1 MNSSE
6 LTRSGLSLR
15 AARDTH
21 SHRPARALPDARWIL
36 GALALS
42 CALGHAAL
50 AADALPLRSVTL
62 YRSGVG
68 YFERT
73 GVVDGAATVDLRFDV
88 NHLNDV
94 LKSMVVLDAQ
104 GQTPPTVAFESAE
117 PLDKALGGF
126 QVDLRR
132 ADSIYE
138 LLGQLR
144 GAEID
149 ITTGEGPVRGMILS
163 VETRGEPEK
172 GQFVSVLTDAGVKT
186 VPLARM
192 VTFNL
197 LDKQL
202 ASELRVALRTLA
214 SRRAE
219 NQAGLGVRF
228 GEGRERDVT
237 IGYIHESPV
246 WKTSYRLVL
255 PDETGAKPMLQG
267 WAIVENQ
274 TDEDWDGVRMS
285 LASGRPVAFTMNLRE
300 PLFVA
305 RPDLPLPIPGVVTGR
320 AYSDA
325 VAARAPASP
334 AADGRVRM
342 ERDASAITG
351 QSIAPARVAES
362 NRMGAGSFSA
372 SLASVAD
379 AQTSGELFRY
389 EIKETVTIPRRTS
402 AMLPILGS
410 SVEGRR
416 VSIYNPNDLREHP
429 MRGVEFTNTSGA
441 DLAAGPIAVYD
452 ADSYAGDAQV
462 GFTSRGQQ
470 RLASYAVDQDV
481 RALVEPWTESRITK
495 VRIVNGVLEQ
505 ESRRES
511 TTGHRFVNR
520 DASRGRTI
528 IVEHP
533 KMPGWTLLSPASP
546 ASESETVQRFE
557 VALDRAGEATLDIT
571 HERVDRSTVA
581 LVQYDLDLLVRLSS
595 DGRASKQ
602 VVDAVRKAGEMQ
614 RAVRDIDAMISALN
628 TERGAIASDQ
638 GRVRENMGR
647 VDRNSDLY
655 ARYMRTLT
663 EQEDRLEQIEQET
676 RDLRAK
682 REMADR
688 SLREYLAGLTID

>member
-1 MNSSE
+1 MISSE

-21 SHRPARALPDARWIL
+21 STRHSRALPDSRWVL
-36 GALALS
+36 GVLALS
-42 CALGHAAL
+42 AALGQAAL

-73 GVVDGAATVDLRFDV
+73 GVIDGATTIDLRFDV

-94 LKSMVVLDAQ
+94 LKSMVVLDTQ
-104 GQTPPTVAFESAE
+104 GRTPPTVAYESAE

-126 QVDLRR
+126 QIDLRR
-132 ADSIYE
+132 ADSIYS

-172 GQFVSVLTDAGVKT
+172 GQYVSVLTDTGVKT

-197 LDKQL
+197 LDKDL
-202 ASELRVALRTLA
+202 AGELRDALRTMA

-228 GEGRERDVT
+228 GEGRSRDVT

-255 PDETGAKPMLQG
+255 PDETGATPMLQG

-274 TDEDWDGVRMS
+274 TDEDWESVRMS

-305 RPDLPLPIPGVVTGR
+305 RPDLPLPIPGVVAGR
-320 AYSDA
+320 AYADGA
-325 VAARAPASP
+325 ALAARAPSSP

-342 ERDASAITG
+342 ERDESAIRSQIT
-351 QSIAPARVAES
+351 SSSREMARV
-362 NRMGAGSFSA
+362 GGSFA
-372 SLASVAD
+372 GAPGSVAD

-416 VSIYNPNDLREHP
+416 VSIYNPGDLREHP
-429 MRGVEFTNTSGA
+429 MRGVEFTNTTGA

-470 RLASYAVDQDV
+470 RLAAYAVDQDV
-481 RALVEPWTESRITK
+481 RALVEPRAETRITR
-495 VRIVNGVLEQ
+495 VRIVGGVLEQ
-505 ESRRES
+505 ETRRES
-511 TTGHRFVNR
+511 ITSHRFINR
-520 DASRGRTI
+520 DSSRGRTI

-546 ASESETVQRFE
+546 VNESETVQRFE
-557 VALDRAGEATLDIT
+557 IELDRAGEATLDIT

-581 LVQYDLDLLVRLSS
+581 LVQYDLDLLVRLST

-602 VVDAVRKAGEMQ
+602 VVDAVRTAGEMQ

-628 TERGAIASDQ
+628 TERGAIGADQ
-638 GRVRENMGR
+638 GRIRENIGR

-688 SLREYLAGLTID
+688 ALRDYLAGLNID